1 MVSIRAL
8 REDDPRSGFRSGNED
23 LDRFFHR
30 HAASNQFIEHI
41 GSTYVAVDERG
52 TLLGFVTLAAAT
64 ISADAFP
71 STRKRRLPSYPL
83 PALRLARL
91 AVALEAQERG
101 IGTLLIRYVFA
112 QALEQANRTGCVG
125 VLVDAKPDAVPFYEK
140 YGFIAVDAVE
150 GRSEARPAPTPMFLA
165 TRAIRMGLRRT

>member
-125 VLVDAKPDAVPFYEK
+125 VLVDAKPDAVAFYERL
-140 YGFIAVDAVE
+140 GFEPQDAVE
-150 GRSEARPAPTPMFLA
+150 GRLTSHPEPVPLFLPHA
-165 TRAIRMGLRRT
+165 MIVAALHK